1 MKASPEPIRKNCGM
15 RLKTLMCNVETLRPS
30 DLATLSLLCS
40 VIAAIPIPMVES
52 ARPMAILCRLVKP
65 VTSMTMNVRH
75 DNTIINSQ
83 GDENGGHKED
93 DLVEDDKHGKSR
105 EDKKHTTAC
114 IVEKIAMV
122 LNLPRKESARKPP
135 SKQRRK
141 DVPMKS
147 VTTLAEVELG

>member
-1 MKASPEPIRKNCGM
+1 MRYINCWY
-15 RLKTLMCNVETLRPS
+15 LLRG
-30 DLATLSLLCS
+30 T
-40 VIAAIPIPMVES
+40 
-52 ARPMAILCRLVKP
+52 K
-65 VTSMTMNVRH
+65 
-75 DNTIINSQ
+75 IITFPFL
-83 GDENGGHKED
+83 

-105 EDKKHTTAC
+105 RDDKRHTTAC